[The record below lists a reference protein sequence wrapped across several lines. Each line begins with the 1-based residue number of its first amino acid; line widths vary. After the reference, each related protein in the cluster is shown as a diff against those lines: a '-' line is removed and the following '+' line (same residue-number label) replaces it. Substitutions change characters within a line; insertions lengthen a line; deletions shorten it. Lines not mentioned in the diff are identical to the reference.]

1 MIAVAGHIRPV
12 LVVVAALACLLC
24 LAGGA
29 GAAPTPGAQGLKH
42 PPEMQDAVK
51 ERNLKAPGKLTGQ
64 TPARGLGKMPAPA
77 KARTTKP
84 GSADGQETPQSFRE
98 RHRLQRGATP
108 GQASR
113 DVLLN
118 QRIQGQ
124 RPSSLQRRP
133 APAKEKPTAPAAG
146 QAAPPAG
153 QPAPEAPPPAQP

>member
-1 MIAVAGHIRPV
+1 MLA
-12 LVVVAALACLLC
+12 LLAALFC

-29 GAAPTPGAQGLKH
+29 GAAQTPGAQGLKH
-42 PPEMQDAVK
+42 PPELQDAVK

-64 TPARGLGKMPAPA
+64 APARSLGKMPPPA

-84 GSADGQETPQSFRE
+84 GPADGQETPQSFRQ

-108 GQASR
+108 GQGSR

-124 RPSSLQRRP
+124 RPTSLQRRP
-133 APAKEKPTAPAAG
+133 VPPKDQPPAPPGG
-146 QAAPPAG
+146 QAG
-153 QPAPEAPPPAQP
+153 PEAPPPAQP